1 MRLVNLGIRAWQR
14 PSGGGGGAVSLS
26 AAILARNPWFYY
38 KLDETTLTTAV
49 DASPNARNGTYVG
62 SGMTATTGLFGGSS
76 GAIAMTGAGRVSA
89 PTQTG
94 LANRPFSTLISFSTT
109 AGGVQQLLSAEGNT
123 GERFM
128 QFRLNSGTLE
138 FIIIFPGTTSIAG
151 TTGLNNGQARMAG
164 AAFDPTLAAADGR
177 MKLYLDGVEVARSTT
192 ALTNDQTVAKLAVG
206 AANNEGI
213 FAPPFTGTLDSA
225 AYFDTA
231 LSAADIAAIWAAR
244 DTP

>member
-1 MRLVNLGIRAWQR
+1 MSLFAAVIAASRRRA
-14 PSGGGGGAVSLS
+14 GAGGAQTFD

-62 SGMTATTGLFGGSS
+62 SGMTATTGLFSGSS

-89 PTQTG
+89 QTQTG
-94 LANRPFSTLISFSTT
+94 VANRPFSTLISFSTT
-109 AGGVQQLLSAEGNT
+109 AGGVQQLLSAEGTTNA
-123 GERFM
+123 RFM

-138 FIIIFPGTTSIAG
+138 FIIIFPSTTVLAG
-151 TTGLNNGQARMAG
+151 TTGLNNGQAHMAG
-164 AAFDPTLAAADGR
+164 AVFDPTLAAADGR

-192 ALTNDQTVAKLAVG
+192 AVTNDPNVTVAKLAVG

-225 AYFDTA
+225 AYFDAA
-231 LSAADIAAIWAAR
+231 LSAADYAAIWAAR
-244 DTP
+244 SA